1 MAEPTYELNVA
12 HLYGDLMNT
21 YGDYGNIIA
30 LRYYA
35 EQIGVTI
42 NVSLVSLGDDFDPE
56 KYDFVLFGGGQDYEE
71 TVVAR
76 DLKGKAKEL
85 KTYIEEDGPM
95 LAVCGGFQLLGHYM
109 EMADGTRVDGIGVMD
124 HYTTNMT
131 DDQVHT
137 QKGKRLTGDIT
148 IKNNETGEEYHGF
161 ENHQGRTFLGQGE
174 RALGTVVSGQGNN
187 GQDCSEGVIYNK
199 VYGSYFHG
207 PIFTRNGNLAKRVL
221 ADALVRKYPD
231 VDWTAKLEKVPA
243 ETF

>member
-1 MAEPTYELNVA
+1 MADYTIAVA

-30 LRYYA
+30 LTYYA
-35 EQIGVTI
+35 KQIDVD
-42 NVSLVSLGDDFDPE
+42 VDYQLVSLGDDFDAD

-71 TVVAR
+71 TIVAH
-76 DLKGKAKEL
+76 DLQDKAIQVKQ
-85 KTYIEEDGPM
+85 YIENDGPL

-109 EMADGTRVDGIGVMD
+109 MMADGTKVDGIGVMD
-124 HYTTNMT
+124 HYTTNMHDPKLT
-131 DDQVHT
+131 VRNNE
-137 QKGKRLTGDIT
+137 RLTGNIV

-161 ENHQGRTFLGQGE
+161 ENHQGRTFLGESE
-174 RALGTVVSGQGNN
+174 RALGTIVSGNGNN
-187 GQDCSEGVIYNK
+187 GMDQTEGVIYRN

-221 ADALVRKYPD
+221 TTALTRKYPSI
-231 VDWTAKLEKVPA
+231 DWQSKLNAIPT

>member
-1 MAEPTYELNVA
+1 MTEYKLNLA

-35 EQIGVTI
+35 KQIGVEI
-42 NVSLVSLGDDFDPE
+42 DDQLISLNDDFDADAF
-56 KYDFVLFGGGQDYEE
+56 DFVLFGGGQDYEE
-71 TVVAR
+71 TIVAK
-76 DLKGKAKEL
+76 DLVQKKDSL
-85 KTYIEEDGPM
+85 KKYIENDGPL

-109 EMADGTRVDGIGVMD
+109 EMADGQRVDGIGVMD

-131 DDQVHT
+131 NEEVQAE
-137 QKGKRLTGDIT
+137 KGKRLTGDIV
-148 IKNNETGEEYHGF
+148 INNNETGETYHGF
-161 ENHQGRTFLGQGE
+161 ENHQGRTFLGKGE
-174 RALGTVVSGQGNN
+174 KALGTVTQGQGNN
-187 GQDCSEGVIYNK
+187 GMDQSEGVIYHN

-221 ADALVRKYPD
+221 ATALERKYPE
-231 VDWTAKLEKVPA
+231 VDWFKKLEPIQA

>member
-1 MAEPTYELNVA
+1 MAEYTLEVA

-30 LRYYA
+30 LKYYA
-35 EQIGVTI
+35 DKIGVD
-42 NVSLVSLGDDFDPE
+42 VDVHLVSLGDKFDAS

-71 TVVAR
+71 TIVAN
-76 DLKGKAKEL
+76 DLKSKSAQIKD
-85 KTYIEEDGPM
+85 YIENDGPL

-109 EMADGTRVDGIGVMD
+109 EMADGKKVDGIGVMD

-131 DDQVHT
+131 DDQVT
-137 QKGKRLTGDIT
+137 EKKGKRLTGNIT

-161 ENHQGRTFLGQGE
+161 ENHQGRTFLGKGE
-174 RALGTVVSGQGNN
+174 RALGKVVQGEGNN
-187 GQDCSEGVIYNK
+187 GQDGSEGVIYHN

-221 ADALVRKYPD
+221 ATALERKYPD
-231 VDWTAKLEKVPA
+231 VDWTARLEKVPA

>member
-1 MAEPTYELNVA
+1 MTEYKLNLA

-35 EQIGVTI
+35 KQIGVEI
-42 NVSLVSLGDDFDPE
+42 DDQLISLNDSFDPDAF
-56 KYDFVLFGGGQDYEE
+56 DFVLFGGGQDYEE
-71 TVVAR
+71 TIVAK
-76 DLKGKAKEL
+76 DLVGKKDGL
-85 KTYIEEDGPM
+85 KKYIENDGPL

-109 EMADGTRVDGIGVMD
+109 EMADGERVDGIGIMD

-131 DDQVHT
+131 NDEVHAE
-137 QKGKRLTGDIT
+137 KGKRLTGDIV
-148 IKNNETGEEYHGF
+148 IKNNETGETYHGF
-161 ENHQGRTFLGQGE
+161 ENHQGRTFLGKGE
-174 RALGTVVSGQGNN
+174 KALGTVTQGQGNN
-187 GQDCSEGVIYNK
+187 GMDQSEGVIYHN

-221 ADALVRKYPD
+221 ATALERKYPD
-231 VDWTAKLEKVPA
+231 VDWFKKLEGVKA

>member
-1 MAEPTYELNVA
+1 MADYKLTLA

-35 EQIGVTI
+35 KQIGVEI
-42 NVSLVSLGDDFDPE
+42 DDQLVSLNDDFYP
-56 KYDFVLFGGGQDYEE
+56 KAYDFVLFGGGQDYEE
-71 TVVAR
+71 TIVAN
-76 DLKGKAKEL
+76 DLAGKKEGL
-85 KTYIEEDGPM
+85 KEYIENDGPL

-109 EMADGTRVDGIGVMD
+109 EMADGSKVDGIGVMD

-131 DDQVHT
+131 DPSVKVA
-137 QKGKRLTGDIT
+137 KGTRLTGDIV
-148 IKNNETGEEYHGF
+148 IKNNETGETYHGF
-161 ENHQGRTFLGQGE
+161 ENHQGRTFLGKGE
-174 RALGTVVSGQGNN
+174 KALGTVVSGRGNN
-187 GQDCSEGVIYNK
+187 GMDQSEGVIYHN

-221 ADALVRKYPD
+221 ATALERKYPD
-231 VDWTAKLEKVPA
+231 VDWQAKLEKVPA